1 MFQKKYLINFF
12 VLLGSFLA
20 LSLFTYLLVDHH
32 TTLPSRID
40 QARDSLLSSGRNI
53 ADRIKRVGIV
63 ELEATQAPIAL
74 GVPISVVIKDGAQIY
89 SENCAACHMQ
99 GIAGAPKAG
108 DKVQWK
114 LRIAKGTK
122 ALYSSALNGVQ
133 GQLAVMPAKGGN
145 SLLSDIEVKNAVDHM
160 VAQVK

>member
-1 MFQKKYLINFF
+1 MFQKKYLINFI
-12 VLLGSFLA
+12 VLLGIFLA

-32 TTLPSRID
+32 TTLPNRID
-40 QARDSLLSSGRNI
+40 HARESLLSSGRSI
-53 ADRIKRVGIV
+53 SDRIKRVGTV
-63 ELEATQAPIAL
+63 ELEPSQAPIAL
-74 GVPISVVIKDGAQIY
+74 GVPASLVIKDGETIY
-89 SENCAACHMQ
+89 SENCAACHML

-122 ALYSSALNGVQ
+122 ALYSSALNGLQ

-145 SLLSDIEVKNAVDHM
+145 STLSDIEVRNAVDHL
-160 VAQVK
+160 VSLVK